1 MAQRIVVGN
10 WKMNQSLE
18 AIKKF
23 FVEIQKLKASAK
35 CEMWIAPQAIHVPIV
50 KEFAFNLGL
59 VQVGAQNCSDK
70 ESGAFTGETSPQA
83 LNDLGVSFVIIGHSE
98 RRTIFNES
106 NTLLNAK
113 LQTALKNGL
122 NVIYCVGE
130 TLTERE
136 QNKTFNV
143 IETQLMEGL
152 KNLPQP
158 NDYHNIVIAYE
169 PVWAIGTGKTATL
182 KEVNEVHAFIRK
194 LLKGQNLTL
203 PILYGGSVNTKNA
216 QELFS
221 SNEVDGALVGGAS
234 LKGEDFVSLCQSAS
248 IFA

>member
-1 MAQRIVVGN
+1 MAQKIVVGN
-10 WKMNQSLE
+10 WKMNQSLDS
-18 AIKKF
+18 IKSF
-23 FVEIQKLKASAK
+23 FVQIQKLKTSAK
-35 CEMWIAPQAIHVPIV
+35 CDMWIAPQAVHVSIV
-50 KEFAFNLGL
+50 KELAFNLGL
-59 VQVGAQNCSDK
+59 IQVGAQNCSDK
-70 ESGAFTGETSPQA
+70 DSGAFTGETSPQA
-83 LNDLGVSFVIIGHSE
+83 LHDLGVSFVIIGHSE
-98 RRTIFNES
+98 RRTLFHEN

-113 LQTALKNGL
+113 LQTALKNEL

-130 TLTERE
+130 TLEQRE
-136 QNKTFNV
+136 KNETFKI
-143 IETQLMEGL
+143 IESQIVEGL

-158 NDYHNIVIAYE
+158 TNYHNIIIAYE

-182 KEVNEVHAFIRK
+182 KEVNEVHSFIRK
-194 LLKGQNLTL
+194 LLKGQNLSL

-221 SNEVDGALVGGAS
+221 SPEVDGALVGGAS